1 MLIVTK
7 TFHKINTFLHL
18 FLITL
23 VFMFI
28 ENVFLKCFDNSFI
41 NKNELS
47 REVAFDNMLSKKHSN
62 NSNNSNIAIAFNKR

>member
-7 TFHKINTFLHL
+7 TFHKINTFSQL

-28 ENVFLKCFDNSFI
+28 ENVFLKYFDNSFI

-62 NSNNSNIAIAFNKR
+62 NSNIAIAFNKR